1 MARKNT
7 ITITTDEENNGD
19 IFFCELREKFPAIA
33 ATIATHDEAEVTRE
47 EWAAIQ
53 KLEGFADG
61 PEYARHAMVV
71 KKFDG
76 VYNQNV
82 TRRGSV

>member
-19 IFFCELREKFPAIA
+19 VFFCELREKFPAIA
-33 ATIATHDEAEVTRE
+33 ATIATHDEAEVTCE

-53 KLEGFADG
+53 KLDGFADG
-61 PEYARHAMVV
+61 PDYARHALVV
-71 KKFDG
+71 VQESG
-76 VYNQNV
+76 SGWGEIV
-82 TRRGSV
+82 RGKS